1 MSKKWVEPSVR
12 DSVVDA
18 IECYKYKTGLTVT
31 KLLNFAKLPS
41 SKYYEWKKRYGE
53 VNRHNG
59 KIPRNHQILEVER
72 KAIIEYA
79 NSNKGVEGYR
89 RMCYRML
96 DEDVTSVSP
105 STVYRVLKGAGL
117 LSKVKGKPSS
127 KGDGFEQPEKVHEHW
142 HMDISYINVMGIF
155 YFLLS
160 IIDGYSRYI
169 INHDLRASME
179 TYDVEIVLQE
189 ALEKYPE
196 AKPRLISD
204 NGSQFVSKEFKD
216 FIEYNELSHVR
227 TSVNYPESN
236 GKKERFYQT
245 LKNESVRKSSF
256 LSIEDARKQISD
268 YIEYYNKERL
278 HSAINYLTPEDMLI
292 GRAEK
297 RLSERMKKLKLARER
312 RKEFHKNKKSSL
324 FQYA

>member
-1 MSKKWVEPSVR
+1 MI
-12 DSVVDA
+12 DT
-18 IECYKYKTGLTVT
+18 IEGYKQKTGLTVT

-53 VNRHNG
+53 ANRHNG

-72 KAIIEYA
+72 EAIIEYA

-96 DEDVTSVSP
+96 DEDVAAVSP

-127 KGDGFEQPEKVHEHW
+127 KG
-142 HMDISYINVMGIF
+142 
-155 YFLLS
+155 
-160 IIDGYSRYI
+160 DGYSRYI

-204 NGSQFVSKEFKD
+204 
-216 FIEYNELSHVR
+216 
-227 TSVNYPESN
+227 
-236 GKKERFYQT
+236 
-245 LKNESVRKSSF
+245 
-256 LSIEDARKQISD
+256 

-278 HSAINYLTPEDMLI
+278 HSAINYLTPEDMLM
-292 GRAEK
+292 GRAEE

-312 RKEFHKNKKSSL
+312 RKEFHENKKSSL